1 LRNTFAAS
9 RFLFSPK
16 RRAAHSRRLTV
27 FVAALFSAVV
37 FAADSPPQFKNY
49 TPKYRPFDKGE
60 HAVYQAS
67 WLGVPVASATIDM
80 RPVVTDGKKTY
91 HATVKAESWR
101 YLDIIFKMRDVI
113 ESTFDAE
120 TFHPLRFSFIQRE
133 NKKANDTVA
142 TVDPATHKWTVQR
155 KENKKRRDFEFESPY
170 AVDTVSA
177 VYLARSLEFKPGD
190 SFQLEVFG
198 GKSRYVVTL
207 DVVGKER
214 VSVKGRQYEAFKIIP
229 KVADLSKSGYAKRV
243 RQATAWITADEQ
255 RLPVKMSAQVFVGSV
270 NIELAEESGG

>member
-1 LRNTFAAS
+1 MRLIFLCAAI
-9 RFLFSPK
+9 
-16 RRAAHSRRLTV
+16 
-27 FVAALFSAVV
+27 FSALAL
-37 FAADSPPQFKNY
+37 AADAPPQFKNY
-49 TPKYRPFDKGE
+49 PPKYRPFDKGE

-80 RPVVTDGKKTY
+80 HPIVTDGKKTY
-91 HATVKAESWR
+91 HATVKADSWR
-101 YLDIIFKMRDVI
+101 GLDWIFKMREVI

-120 TFHPLRFSFIQRE
+120 TMHPLRFSFIQRE
-133 NKKANDTVA
+133 NKKANDTIA

-170 AVDTVSA
+170 ALDTVSA

-198 GKSRYVVTL
+198 GKSRYLVTI
-207 DVVGKER
+207 DVIGKES
-214 VSVKGRQYEAFKIIP
+214 VSVRGKKYEAFKIIP

-255 RLPVKMSAQVFVGSV
+255 RLPVKMSAQVFIGSV
-270 NIELAEESGG
+270 NIELAEEAGG

>member
-1 LRNTFAAS
+1 LRNSSAA
-9 RFLFSPK
+9 RIAFSPRR
-16 RRAAHSRRLTV
+16 RRAVVSRLV
-27 FVAALFSAVV
+27 VLFAALFSAIVI
-37 FAADSPPQFKNY
+37 AADSPPQFKNY

-101 YLDIIFKMRDVI
+101 YLDMIFKMRDVI

-120 TFHPLRFSFIQRE
+120 TLHPLRFSFIQRE
-133 NKKANDTVA
+133 NKKANDTIA

-155 KENKKRRDFEFESPY
+155 KEGKKRRDFDFESPY
-170 AVDTVSA
+170 ALDTVSA
-177 VYLARSLEFKPGD
+177 VYLARSLEFKAGD

-198 GKSRYVVTL
+198 GKSRYLVTL

-214 VSVKGRQYEAFKIIP
+214 VTVKGKQYEAFKIVP
-229 KVADLSKSGYAKRV
+229 KVADLTKTGYAKRV

-270 NIELAEESGG
+270 NIELVEEAGG